1 MWSQGDRTMAI
12 NLTTFAKDLTYQA
25 DTSVSQIFKDLKEIA
40 GIKQLAEQKIAYF
53 SIWGRWVA
61 VYNIFVMLVSFSA
74 VTNFSSDGRSG
85 GFIIMMFVIVI
96 LVSPTI
102 FYYAKLSYY
111 NKWKLRDDRCE
122 LPEKILS
129 MVNRDLTP
137 NSNVKILIDF
147 TPVGKMGKRIQTL
160 PHPDPGKS
168 RWNLEILEIFEDQ
181 WLTLEG
187 KFIDSTNF
195 CLTVTDL
202 NRKASWVN
210 RRGRFKS
217 KYKDKGTN
225 INLRLTFPS
234 KKYGATN
241 FLQQATQS
249 AVKLPAG
256 IGVQLKQIKVGGKAI
271 DLTVNTPQN
280 LNQEDMYQTITLMFL
295 SLYQVLNFAKMLS
308 RKRQKLS

>member
-1 MWSQGDRTMAI
+1 MAI

-25 DTSVSQIFKDLKEIA
+25 DTSVGQIFNDLKEIA
-40 GIKQLAEQKIAYF
+40 EIKQLAEQKIAYF
-53 SIWGRWVA
+53 SRWGRWVA

-74 VTNFSSDGRSG
+74 VTNFLSDGRSG

-122 LPEKILS
+122 LPKKILS

-147 TPVGKMGKRIQTL
+147 TPGGKMGKRIQTL
-160 PHPDPGKS
+160 PHPGKIGG
-168 RWNLEILEIFEDQ
+168 NLEIFEDQ

-187 KFIDSTNF
+187 KFIDSSNF

-202 NRKASWVN
+202 NRKASWFN
-210 RRGRFKS
+210 SRGKFKS
-217 KYKDKGTN
+217 KYKDKGTD

-234 KKYGATN
+234 KKYGATS

-256 IGVQLKQIKVGGKAI
+256 TGVQLKQIKVAGKAI

-280 LNQEDMYQTITLMFL
+280 LNQEDMYQTITMMFL
-295 SLYQVLNFAKMLS
+295 SLYQVLNFAKRLS
-308 RKRQKLS
+308 KRRAS